1 MAKPST
7 TAASAKAFA
16 VLADEEAPAPPAYES
31 LNDKTTNNDDDISNN
46 ASSDSPLNETTP
58 NASTEENE
66 SSTSWFEKLTTR
78 ELLAISPNSD
88 QLLPSNENGEKEEE
102 ETLKC
107 EVVDPKKI
115 GQGLT
120 AYAAYTI
127 KSESTCRSYKKASA
141 QVERRYSDFEWLRNK
156 LLQNYPGIVLYKL
169 PEKISVADPFDEE
182 FLEKRRVGFEQ
193 FMKAACE
200 NEELKLSKVLMQ
212 FLCDDQLEKEPWYAK
227 VNATS
232 ALDGI
237 GSMFSGLGNEDE
249 SVPSN
254 SSNNN
259 TPNKMNSA
267 NTNTNNT
274 NNNINNINSESP
286 GGEQPT
292 SSGNKEDPDFAAL
305 SSYIKKL
312 EKELRVSV
320 DVAEQVI
327 LSFYSLAMLSEAMGE
342 NASFLGDCET
352 KGAQMLLKSNQAG
365 GLGKAFKKTGEAM
378 KAMKDPMERRS
389 RDLSKQFRQP
399 LVWAKHLSESC
410 KESTEARAKCLYDV
424 VQAKKRLE
432 QASEKL
438 ENQLGG
444 GSIVVNAPPPPL
456 NSSSTP
462 DATPTKATGATESP
476 TSTAGTPNNATEQ
489 LTSWFSS
496 VTSSLTAKPPTIYEM
511 QQDVELKTREAR
523 AMEAKYEL
531 VKRRTMIELPNAHE
545 RIEKVLNSCFED
557 MTQLMQELAKVQV
570 AEFESIMPGSTN
582 AQH

>member
-1 MAKPST
+1 M
-7 TAASAKAFA
+7 
-16 VLADEEAPAPPAYES
+16 
-31 LNDKTTNNDDDISNN
+31 
-46 ASSDSPLNETTP
+46 
-58 NASTEENE
+58 
-66 SSTSWFEKLTTR
+66 
-78 ELLAISPNSD
+78 
-88 QLLPSNENGEKEEE
+88 
-102 ETLKC
+102 
-107 EVVDPKKI
+107 
-115 GQGLT
+115 
-120 AYAAYTI
+120 
-127 KSESTCRSYKKASA
+127 
-141 QVERRYSDFEWLRNK
+141 RNK

-274 NNNINNINSESP
+274 NNNINSESP
-286 GGEQPT
+286 GGEQATTT
-292 SSGNKEDPDFAAL
+292 SSGKKEDPDFAAL

-432 QASEKL
+432 QASKKL

-496 VTSSLTAKPPTIYEM
+496 VTASLTAKPPTIYEM